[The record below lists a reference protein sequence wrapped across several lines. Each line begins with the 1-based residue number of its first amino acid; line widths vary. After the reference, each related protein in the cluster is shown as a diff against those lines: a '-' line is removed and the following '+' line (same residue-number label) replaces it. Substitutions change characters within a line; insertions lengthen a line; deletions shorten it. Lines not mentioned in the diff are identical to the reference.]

1 MILTSLIVSKNKQR
15 KIERGIR
22 IFVRKKAQFAEDFRT
37 LWDMTIIRLS
47 CFRSWLKAWPIELS
61 VEIGVGPY
69 RRWLSVHKY
78 VVIPKEEVCRIL
90 PFWFVVTGCDT
101 VSMFAG
107 WGNKSIDSV
116 AEVSWCNS
124 MPTNVEIFRTFF
136 LVNWQIKFVHLNF
149 FQLVLYH
156 RIVWWR
162 PCLYWTLCFFA
173 VWWYQF
179 VFKCQWML
187 LILLY
192 KERTFSSKYFSDER
206 CFAAA
211 Y

>member
-15 KIERGIR
+15 KIERGIW

-107 WGNKSIDSV
+107 WGNKIALTVWQKYPDVTQCPPMLKFS
-116 AEVSWCNS
+116 E
-124 MPTNVEIFRTFF
+124 PFF
-136 LVNWQIKFVHLNF
+136 LLTDK
-149 FQLVLYH
+149 
-156 RIVWWR
+156 
-162 PCLYWTLCFFA
+162 
-173 VWWYQF
+173 
-179 VFKCQWML
+179 
-187 LILLY
+187 
-192 KERTFSSKYFSDER
+192 
-206 CFAAA
+206 
-211 Y
+211 